1 MAAKNKAQL
10 ISAMEKKLKINQ
22 IRTLPLEEN
31 LTLKS
36 TKDRSQV
43 ILDYE
48 VREALVSN
56 VDVVLSFD
64 KKIELRN

>member
-36 TKDRSQV
+36 TKDGSQV

>member
-31 LTLKS
+31 LTLES

-64 KKIELRN
+64 KKIKLRN